1 MKMAAADFR
10 KAHYRMTAGKF
21 LKNLPAVTFIFPS
34 VAGREFPPF
43 RLQALQI
50 TAENLHLQRRENPL
64 PMPVTAPV
72 QIGQ

>member
-34 VAGREFPPF
+34 VAGRAFPPF

-50 TAENLHLQRRENPL
+50 TAENLHL
-64 PMPVTAPV
+64 
-72 QIGQ
+72 